1 MNTLTRKIG
10 VALTAVLLAT
20 TAAAPMASARPWQGE
35 QRQQVRHSEPQR
47 RVDVRGWQH
56 RDHDNGAGLALG
68 LGLAALAGV
77 AIWNASQAPVYQPAY
92 PAYPAYPQPSYGQPY
107 YAPTYA
113 QPYYGQP
120 GYYVR

>member
-47 RVDVRGWQH
+47 RVDLRGGH

-92 PAYPAYPQPSYGQPY
+92 PAYPQPSYGQPY

-120 GYYVR
+120 GGYYVR

>member
-1 MNTLTRKIG
+1 MNTLTRRIG
-10 VALTAVLLAT
+10 IALTAVLLAT

-35 QRQQVRHSEPQR
+35 QRQQARHVEPR
-47 RVDVRGWQH
+47 RRAEWRGEQH

-77 AIWNASQAPVYQPAY
+77 AIWNASQAPAPVYQPV
-92 PAYPAYPQPSYGQPY
+92 YPAYPQPGYGRPY

-113 QPYYGQP
+113 QPYYSQP
-120 GYYVR
+120 GWYVR